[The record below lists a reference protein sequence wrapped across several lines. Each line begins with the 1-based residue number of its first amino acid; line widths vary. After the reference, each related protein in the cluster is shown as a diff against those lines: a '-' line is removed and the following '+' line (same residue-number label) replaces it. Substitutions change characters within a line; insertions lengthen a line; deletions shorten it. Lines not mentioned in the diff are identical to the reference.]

1 MNFRELLVIAALL
14 PASHVVS
21 SEPAPRTIVADR
33 QDGTITGPGCE
44 DGLVLDD
51 GSAETAYG
59 WVPSAVWGEYV
70 QTFPINPLMS
80 SRLDS
85 VCVCWTR
92 TQADDDIDFEIVVYS
107 GSPGSPASRE
117 LFSVPATAADIPQWP
132 DGAFLEVDIPPEA
145 PVLGTSTHHIGVR
158 WDPSADQ
165 YFFLCAD
172 QSPGGTPVGG
182 FFRDDRADGQ
192 WGSVLDTSD
201 PIFADHHAMMVRVR
215 AHRVRWIPTLDS
227 IGLGVFFLSLGLTG
241 WFVLRRR

>member
-117 LFSVPATAADIPQWP
+117 LFSVPTFHSGPTAPSSKSTFHPRLRSWARAPTTSVSGGTHRPINTSFSAPTRAPGEPPSAVSFATTGPT
-132 DGAFLEVDIPPEA
+132 V
-145 PVLGTSTHHIGVR
+145 SGVR
-158 WDPSADQ
+158 SSTRATRS
-165 YFFLCAD
+165 
-172 QSPGGTPVGG
+172 SPTTT
-182 FFRDDRADGQ
+182 Q
-192 WGSVLDTSD
+192 
-201 PIFADHHAMMVRVR
+201 
-215 AHRVRWIPTLDS
+215 
-227 IGLGVFFLSLGLTG
+227 
-241 WFVLRRR
+241 